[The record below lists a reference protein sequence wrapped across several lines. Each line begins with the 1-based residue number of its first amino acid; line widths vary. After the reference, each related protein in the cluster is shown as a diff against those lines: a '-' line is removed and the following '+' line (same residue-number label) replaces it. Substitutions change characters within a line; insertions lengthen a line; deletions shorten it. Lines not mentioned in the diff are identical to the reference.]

1 MVAFTPAYISSDD
14 VSVSVINE
22 KREIFTAQ
30 MANDPKMTSKP
41 DNVKESILNGKIK
54 KALAELCLMD
64 QMFVKDDKNSFKDV
78 LKRECGPDAI
88 VAFAKLVTL

>member
-1 MVAFTPAYISSDD
+1 MIKKFIRWLHK
-14 VSVSVINE
+14 E
-22 KREIFTAQ
+22 
-30 MANDPKMTSKP
+30 P

-54 KALAELCLMD
+54 KALAELCLMG